1 MSLLSIAHLRKA
13 YGGVLALKDA
23 SLELRAGETLALM
36 GENGAGKSTL
46 IKILAGAV
54 APDNGEIR
62 VEGAAASLRNPE
74 EAHQRGLRFIHQE
87 LNVVASLS
95 VAENIF
101 LGRVY
106 PRRLGLVDWRAL
118 NARAGVAL
126 AALGV
131 EHVAPETIVSKLP
144 VGDRMLVKIAAA
156 FLEDDAAR
164 ARIFV
169 MDEPTA
175 ALTKEESERLFQMI
189 AALRGRGCG
198 ILFVSHRLD
207 EVLSVADRITVLRDG
222 ETCATL
228 AAKDA
233 TKAGLIELMT
243 GRKDISGERGPTA
256 PRDAPIVL
264 AVNGL
269 AGEGLRDVSFALRKG
284 EILGFTGLA
293 GAGPE
298 RLIRALVTSN
308 AAEAVTLEGA
318 PVALRGPADAWARGI
333 ALTPRERRA
342 EGLLL
347 KRDVT
352 RNVSLPHLER
362 LSRLRWLV
370 DRRKE
375 RARAVELGRRVRLKA
390 SGPYQKV
397 STLSGGNQQKVLLA
411 RAVAGAPRVLLLDEP
426 TRGVDVAA
434 KFDIYAFL
442 QEITAAGA
450 SVVVVSSDHEELLR
464 LCSRVAVLRDG
475 KITATVPIEGLTP
488 QRLLALCYGDPRD

>member
-1 MSLLSIAHLRKA
+1 MSLLSIGHLRKA
-13 YGGVLALKDA
+13 YGGAPALRDA

-54 APDNGEIR
+54 APDGGDIQID
-62 VEGAAASLRNPE
+62 GAPVSLGGPE
-74 EAHQRGLRFIHQE
+74 EAYRRGLRFIHQE
-87 LNVVASLS
+87 LNVVSSLS

-106 PRRLGLVDWRAL
+106 PRRAGLVDWRSL
-118 NARAGVAL
+118 NARARAAL
-126 AALGV
+126 ATLGV
-131 EHVAPETIVSKLP
+131 EHVAPETMVSKLA

-175 ALTKEESERLFQMI
+175 GLTGEESKRLFQI
-189 AALRGRGCG
+189 IDALRARGCG

-207 EVLSVADRITVLRDG
+207 EVLGVADRITVLRDG

-228 AAKDA
+228 DSKDA

-243 GRKDISGERGPTA
+243 GRKDIAGDRSEA
-256 PRDAPIVL
+256 ARDASLVL
-264 AVNGL
+264 SVDGL
-269 AGEGLRDVSFALRKG
+269 ARDGLQDISFELCKG

-298 RLIRALVTSN
+298 RLIRALVAS
-308 AAEAVTLEGA
+308 AGAGRMTLEGA
-318 PVALRGPADAWARGI
+318 PVALKGPADAWARGI

-347 KRDVT
+347 KQDIA
-352 RNVSLPHLER
+352 RNVSLPHLNR
-362 LSRLRWLV
+362 LSRLRWFL

-375 RARAVELGRRVRLKA
+375 RARAVEMGRRVRLKA
-390 SGPYQKV
+390 TGPRQKAG
-397 STLSGGNQQKVLLA
+397 TLSGGNQQKVLLA
-411 RAVAGAPRVLLLDEP
+411 RAVAGGPRVLLLDEP
-426 TRGVDVAA
+426 TRGVDVGA

-442 QEITAAGA
+442 REITAAGA
-450 SVVVVSSDHEELLR
+450 GVVVVSSDHEELLR
-464 LCSRVAVLRDG
+464 LCSRIVVLRAG
-475 KITATVPIEGLTP
+475 RIAATVPTAGLTP
-488 QRLLALCYGDPRD
+488 QRLLALCYGELRD

>member
-1 MSLLSIAHLRKA
+1 MSLLSIGHLRKA

-23 SLELRAGETLALM
+23 SLELGAGETLALV

-46 IKILAGAV
+46 IKALAGAV
-54 APDNGEIR
+54 QPDAGDIR
-62 VEGAAASLRNPE
+62 IEGAAASLRSPE
-74 EAHQRGLRFIHQE
+74 EAHRRGLRFIHQE
-87 LNVVASLS
+87 LNVVSGLS

-118 NARAGVAL
+118 NARASAAL
-126 AALGV
+126 ATLGV
-131 EHVAPETIVSKLP
+131 EHVGPATIMSKLP

-156 FLEDDAAR
+156 FLEDDSAR

-175 ALTKEESERLFQMI
+175 ALTREESERLFRI
-189 AALRGRGCG
+189 VGALRARGCG

-207 EVLSVADRITVLRDG
+207 EVLAIADRISVLRDG

-228 AAKDA
+228 GAKDA
-233 TKAGLIELMT
+233 TKASLIELMT
-243 GRKDISGERGPTA
+243 GRKDITA
-256 PRDAPIVL
+256 DRRPATPYGAPVVL

-269 AGEGLRDVSFALRKG
+269 VSEGLHEISFELRRG

-298 RLIRALVTSN
+298 RLIRALVAS
-308 AAEAVTLEGA
+308 AGLGRMTLEGA
-318 PVALRGPADAWARGI
+318 PVALKGPADAWARGI

-347 KRDVT
+347 KQDVT
-352 RNVSLPHLER
+352 RNVSLPHLNR
-362 LSRLRWLV
+362 LSRLSWFV

-390 SGPYQKV
+390 SGPRQKV
-397 STLSGGNQQKVLLA
+397 WTLSGGNQQKVLLA
-411 RAVAGAPRVLLLDEP
+411 RAAAGAPRVLLLDEP

-450 SVVVVSSDHEELLR
+450 SVAVVSSDHEELLR
-464 LCSRVAVLRDG
+464 LCSRVAVLREG
-475 KITATVPIEGLTP
+475 RIAATVPTEGLTP